1 MNTPLGF
8 PFGFYVADNTPLDG
22 KYGIIDA
29 GVWRPYVDTAEA
41 LAEVPIGIRHI
52 GLTVNIA
59 NVEYWW
65 EIGVTDL
72 DLVTK
77 GGGGGDFWPLSGS
90 AALTGDTEI
99 TGGVG
104 PYELSFPALN
114 NFFMYSDSV
123 DGLAEMRMSD
133 GEVTL
138 QSSTNSYDEN
148 SYLTT
153 TPNDV
158 TMEASDSPNSMNAQL
173 RVFNGVGAGDP
184 GIFGKS
190 TQEITFISDELASPG
205 NFYSKITLPY
215 PGAFSFETT
224 DVTGSNFTQVN
235 SGSPG
240 GLNFSATTSGSL
252 TAGMGVSVGTLL
264 FNSTDGVDTSQIS
277 IQPASIFLGSPGNV
291 SLSADGIFGIEIG
304 GDFGSAGEVLT
315 ADGTGGATW
324 QPGGGGSP
332 LTFDNGLTEA
342 AGNVK
347 LGGLMD
353 EASLTLFS
361 FDAAMVQFG
370 QDNIP
375 SIGSLVTD
383 KIYSQFNFSADID
396 GDFTGP
402 FGNEFSSYMR
412 GKDATH
418 VFDVEFS
425 AFMYSLDD
433 FSIGFLNAARKRL
446 LSDTSIRDESIFNM
460 IPTQLLFQNTSNA
473 GWVGALQLNGT
484 DGSVLSSTDNP
495 ISSRVVVKPDELVL
509 RNEEPVSGQFIENT
523 FQFGQTL
530 TEASDDGIAI
540 STMSFSS
547 GGFSLQFPDGNSS
560 FSGQALG
567 INLSDGANGAA
578 LEFGADTLL
587 AQFRVYDGA
596 DSSGIAFDIT
606 EFAINSPEI
615 KLNAVDGI
623 LDFIGLTVAA
633 VGADV
638 PTHTAVISL
647 GGVPY
652 KFFVTPV

>member
-1 MNTPLGF
+1 MEINQSGLGRIHS
-8 PFGFYVADNTPLDG
+8 PG
-22 KYGIIDA
+22 A
-29 GVWRPYVDTAEA
+29 G
-41 LAEVPIGIRHI
+41 
-52 GLTVNIA
+52 
-59 NVEYWW
+59 
-65 EIGVTDL
+65 
-72 DLVTK
+72 
-77 GGGGGDFWPLSGS
+77 FWPLSGTADLTGDVFMNGDDTTSVYIGQAAPGDFLSVFSVSVLGAAFITGYDIGNGQGQLLIAPSTANIKWQDDVDGTWQFLAQEGQASMS
-90 AALTGDTEI
+90 AALG
-99 TGGVG
+99 
-104 PYELSFPALN
+104 A
-114 NFFMYSDSV
+114 DS
-123 DGLAEMRMSD
+123 
-133 GEVTL
+133 TI
-138 QSSTNSYDEN
+138 
-148 SYLTT
+148 LTFTPT
-153 TPNDV
+153 TAQFTIGND
-158 TMEASDSPNSMNAQL
+158 S
-173 RVFNGVGAGDP
+173 GGAGDVL
-184 GIFGKS
+184 S
-190 TQEITFISDELASPG
+190 SDGAG
-205 NFYSKITLPY
+205 NVIWAPA
-215 PGAFSFETT
+215 GGG
-224 DVTGSNFTQVN
+224 GSGWPL
-235 SGSPG
+235 SGSETLTGNVIMDG
-240 GLNFSATTSGSL
+240 GGFDFEYDSSGGSINFQANVGDLFLRSNVGDVHIEVAGAGS
-252 TAGMGVSVGTLL
+252 
-264 FNSTDGVDTSQIS
+264 FIVDINGD
-277 IQPASIFLGSPGNV
+277 LGSTGDV
-291 SLSADGIFGIEIG
+291 LSSDGAG
-304 GDFGSAGEVLT
+304 GVVWA
-315 ADGTGGATW
+315 
-324 QPGGGGSP
+324 PGGGGASY
-332 LTFDNGLTEA
+332 TFSNGITEL
-342 AGNVK
+342 AGDVK
-347 LGGLMD
+347 LGGPVD
-353 EASLTLFS
+353 EGSFNLLS
-361 FDAAMVQFG
+361 FDAAMFQFG

-375 SIGSLVTD
+375 SIGSLVVD
-383 KIYSQFNFSADID
+383 KAYTQVNISVDQDL
-396 GDFTGP
+396 DFTGA

-412 GKDATH
+412 GKNATH
-418 VFDVEFS
+418 VYDVEFS
-425 AFMYSLDD
+425 EFMYALDD
-433 FSIGFLNAARKRL
+433 GSVGFLNAVRKRL
-446 LSDTSIRDESIFNM
+446 LTDTSIRDESIFNM